1 MNASSGGDRG
11 LRVAIVSPYDIDVPG
26 GVQSHVVQLADELRR
41 GGDDVHVVAPGRRSR
56 GTITAVGASVRIPF
70 NDSVAPL
77 ALAPTVARRV
87 RRVLADLEPDVVHVH
102 EPVVPMV
109 SLAAATAGVAPTVGT
124 FHAWSDRD
132 VLYRAVRPLSRRVVA
147 GLQGRIAVSGAA
159 AEYHAGALGV
169 PASSFR
175 VIPNGVDVA
184 RFAAGRPYESLAA
197 TPALLFVGRLEPR
210 KGLADLVVAFVRLKE
225 QHPDVRLYVVG
236 EGPEREAA
244 QAGLP
249 VRLRSDVV
257 FLGRVEQAEL
267 PRLYRSAD
275 VYVSP
280 ALGGESFGIVL
291 AEAMAAGATVV
302 ASDIPGYRSVV
313 VDGRNGVL
321 VPPGDPASLAREL
334 GALLDN
340 PARRAALAEQARRDV
355 AELDWPVVAA
365 RVRAVYVEAM
375 AG

>member
-1 MNASSGGDRG
+1 M
-11 LRVAIVSPYDIDVPG
+11 AIVSPYDIDVPG
-26 GVQSHVVQLADELRR
+26 GVQSHVLHLAEHLRR
-41 GGDDVHVVAPGRRSR
+41 TGDDVHVIAPGRRSR
-56 GTITAVGASVRIPF
+56 GAITTVGTSVRIPF

-77 ALAPTVARRV
+77 ALLPTAVVRV
-87 RRVLADLEPDVVHVH
+87 RRALAGIAPDVVHVH

-124 FHAWSDRD
+124 FHAWSDSDRA
-132 VLYRAVRPLSRRVVA
+132 YRLARPLTTRIVA
-147 GLQGRIAVSGAA
+147 GLAGRIAVSRAA

-169 PASSFR
+169 SSSSFR

-184 RFAAGRPYESLAA
+184 RFASGRPYDSLQA
-197 TPALLFVGRLEPR
+197 TPSLLFVGRLEPR
-210 KGLADLVVAFVRLKE
+210 KGLSDLVAAFVRLKE
-225 QHPDVRLYVVG
+225 HHPDVRLYVVG
-236 EGPEREAA
+236 EGPQRDAA

-257 FLGRVEQAEL
+257 FLGRVDQDDL
-267 PRLYRSAD
+267 PRLYASAD

-313 VDGRNGVL
+313 VDGANGVL
-321 VPPGDPASLAREL
+321 VPPGDPVALADAL
-334 GALLDN
+334 SALLDS
-340 PARRAALAEQARRDV
+340 PARRSALAAQARRDV
-355 AELDWPVVAA
+355 ERLDWSVVADQ
-365 RVRAVYVEAM
+365 VRAVYLDAVA
-375 AG
+375 AAA